1 MSIIST
7 KDLDIYFEKSAPRK
21 NGSILYIGGTAGDL
35 RNKPNQLDFP
45 LTEQFQIISYDQ
57 RGLGQTEKPS
67 GSYTMQQYADD
78 ASNLLDE
85 LGIEQIPVMGV
96 SFGGMVALELVKRH
110 PSKVSRLVL
119 ACTSSGGAGGSSYPL
134 HELELL
140 DPEKKL
146 EASIKIN
153 DLRVTDEWI
162 KENRE
167 IWDSMKQQA
176 LSRNPFKPDSNNLL
190 KQLMA
195 RKEHDVY
202 ESLEKINMPVLLMG
216 GKYDGIAPIS
226 NMKALNE
233 KIKNSVL
240 KLYEG
245 GHLFL
250 IQDKNAFKDLEN
262 WLIN

>member
-1 MSIIST
+1 MPSIST
-7 KDLDIYFEKSAPRK
+7 KNIKLYYESA
-21 NGSILYIGGTAGDL
+21 GHGEAVLYISGTGGDL
-35 RNKPNQLDFP
+35 RKSPSVFDNDLKNNFHL
-45 LTEQFQIISYDQ
+45 ISYDQ

-146 EASIKIN
+146 KASIKIN
-153 DLRVTDEWI
+153 DLRVTEEWI
-162 KENRE
+162 KEHRE

-176 LSRNPFKPDSNNLL
+176 LSRNPFKPDTNNLL

-233 KIKNSVL
+233 KIKDSVL

-250 IQDKNAFKDLEN
+250 IQDKNAFKDLES
-262 WLIN
+262 WFIN

>member
-1 MSIIST
+1 MDIAVKKINVILTGST
-7 KDLDIYFEKSAPRK
+7 
-21 NGSILYIGGTAGDL
+21 GGIGGAILETLYNSNANIIATGTNQ
-35 RNKPNQLDFP
+35 NKLDN
-45 LTEQFQIISYDQ
+45 I
-57 RGLGQTEKPS
+57 KS
-67 GSYTMQQYADD
+67 GIYMWAV
-78 ASNLLDE
+78 
-85 LGIEQIPVMGV
+85 EQISVMGV

-153 DLRVTDEWI
+153 DLRVTEEWI
-162 KENRE
+162 KEHRE

-176 LSRNPFKPDSNNLL
+176 LSRNPFKPDTNNLL

-216 GKYDGIAPIS
+216 GKYDGIAPVS

-233 KIKNSVL
+233 KIKDSVL

>member
-1 MSIIST
+1 MPIIST

-21 NGSILYIGGTAGDL
+21 NGSILYIGGTAGQTS
-35 RNKPNQLDFP
+35 KPK
-45 LTEQFQIISYDQ
+45 E
-57 RGLGQTEKPS
+57 G
-67 GSYTMQQYADD
+67 YTMKQYADD
-78 ASNLLDE
+78 AADLIDKLNLPRL
-85 LGIEQIPVMGV
+85 PVMGV

-153 DLRVTDEWI
+153 DLRVTEEWI
-162 KENRE
+162 KEHRE

-176 LSRNPFKPDSNNLL
+176 LSRNPFKPDTNNLL

-233 KIKNSVL
+233 KIKDSVL